1 MMTRPLLVVLAG
13 VAPDMGV
20 DLVKVV
26 LAGVAPDM
34 GVDQAGVAPDMGVD
48 HGVEPRLLVK
58 TRVAFALGE
67 AQWVVPREG
76 VGLKLSG

>member
-1 MMTRPLLVVLAG
+1 MTLPLLVVLAG

-20 DLVKVV
+20 GLVKVV
-26 LAGVAPDM
+26 L
-34 GVDQAGVAPDMGVD
+34 AGVAPDMGVD

>member
-26 LAGVAPDM
+26 L
-34 GVDQAGVAPDMGVD
+34 AGVAPDMGVD